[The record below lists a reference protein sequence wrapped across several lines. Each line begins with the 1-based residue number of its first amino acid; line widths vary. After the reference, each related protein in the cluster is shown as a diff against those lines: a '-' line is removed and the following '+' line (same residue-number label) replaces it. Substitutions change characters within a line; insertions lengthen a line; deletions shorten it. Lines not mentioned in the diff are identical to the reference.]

1 MARSIPNTPNVNTR
15 HAMMAPIPLNQKI
28 EWIRARDLDSWGYD
42 DMKKEKPIMLDCK
55 IQYGHQRFYL
65 RATNGHEKE
74 ESAYV
79 LVRGKVAITTSDILR
94 YQFPDG
100 EVTDM
105 KPLQISHIF
114 DMSGNVFLTK
124 VWVK

>member
-1 MARSIPNTPNVNTR
+1 MGRSIPKTPNVNTR
-15 HAMMAPIPLNQKI
+15 NVMMAPIPLNQKI

-42 DMKKEKPIMLDCK
+42 DMKNHKPILLDCK

-65 RATNGHEKE
+65 RATNGYEKE

-79 LVRGKVAITTSDILR
+79 LVRGKVDITTSDILR

-100 EVTDM
+100 EVSDM